1 MARREVTQFFDD
13 LDGTALS
20 ADDVNV
26 VEFSYAG
33 SDYTL
38 DLSEDNALKFAI
50 DLEPYLKVATKVA
63 KTRSTRSRSTGAAA
77 PKSDPNRNKRIRE
90 WARDNGHTVSA
101 RGQISH
107 EIISAY
113 EKANPSDR

>member
-1 MARREVTQFFDD
+1 MARREITQYFDD
-13 LDGTALS
+13 LDGTPLS
-20 ADDVNV
+20 SDAVNV

-38 DLSEDNALKFAI
+38 DLSEENALKFAI
-50 DLEPYLKVATKVA
+50 DLEPYLKVATKVSKQRA
-63 KTRSTRSRSTGAAA
+63 PRARAASSA
-77 PKSDPNRNKRIRE
+77 PKSDPSRNRRIRE

-113 EKANPSDR
+113 EEANPSDR

>member
-13 LDGTALS
+13 IDNTPLG

-26 VEFSYAG
+26 VEFSYSG
-33 SDYTL
+33 SDYVL
-38 DLSEDNALKFAI
+38 DLSDDNALEFASA
-50 DLEPYLKVATKVA
+50 LEPYLNAATKVTKSRA
-63 KTRSTRSRSTGAAA
+63 TRSRNTSSNT
-77 PKSDPNRNKRIRE
+77 PKTDPARNKRIRD

-113 EKANPSDR
+113 EDANPSDR

>member
-38 DLSEDNALKFAI
+38 DLSEDNALKF
-50 DLEPYLKVATKVA
+50 ATKVA

-113 EKANPSDR
+113 EEANPSDR